1 MIMILKCK
9 DILSKNENDS
19 SKSVDS
25 IHQIIFESGDILSKV
40 LLESSKDFEVGGSGA
55 GSLIIGSLSVS
66 ALSSPSVEELSE
78 SSRLRSVH
86 GGGRL
91 VVGDNGV
98 IVIDVGLQSTL
109 SADGIVSLLSKS
121 GKLLSP
127 SGDSRVL

>member
-1 MIMILKCK
+1 M
-9 DILSKNENDS
+9 
-19 SKSVDS
+19 
-25 IHQIIFESGDILSKV
+25 
-40 LLESSKDFEVGGSGA
+40 
-55 GSLIIGSLSVS
+55 SVS